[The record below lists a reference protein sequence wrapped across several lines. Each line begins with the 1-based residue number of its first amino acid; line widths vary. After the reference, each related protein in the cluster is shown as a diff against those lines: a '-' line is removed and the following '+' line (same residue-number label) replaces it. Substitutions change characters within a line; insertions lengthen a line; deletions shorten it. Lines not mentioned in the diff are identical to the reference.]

1 MEEQKRYHHGD
12 LRGALIRAALE
23 ILDTEGLSALSLRA
37 AAARAGV
44 SHAAPKHHFGNM
56 QGLVGAVIAHG
67 YRRLDAMMSEDRA
80 ESSADLVEQVRAS
93 HRAYALF
100 AIENPALFRLIFS
113 RTHFDFGDEGLR
125 GTVVSANQHLESLSR
140 AIAAAVGATGD
151 QDWRRIATA
160 IWTSA
165 HGYAHLV
172 IDGRMSRA
180 GEREPYPPPDIGR
193 VLFEGFARGASVDA

>member
-12 LRGALIRAALE
+12 LRGALIRSALE

-37 AAARAGV
+37 IAARAGV

-67 YRRLDAMMSEDRA
+67 YRRLDAMMSENRA
-80 ESSADLVEQVRAS
+80 ESSADLIEQVRAS
-93 HRAYALF
+93 HRAYARF
-100 AIENPALFRLIFS
+100 AIENPALFRLMFS
-113 RTHFDFGDEGLR
+113 RTQFDFGEEGLR
-125 GTVVSANQHLESLSR
+125 DTVVSANQHLESLSR
-140 AIAAAVGATGD
+140 AIANAVGATGE
-151 QDWRRIATA
+151 QDWRRIALA

-172 IDGRMSRA
+172 IDGRMARP
-180 GEREPYPPPDIGR
+180 GGGDPFPPPDIGR
-193 VLFEGFARGASVDA
+193 LLFRGLAGGMEPIA